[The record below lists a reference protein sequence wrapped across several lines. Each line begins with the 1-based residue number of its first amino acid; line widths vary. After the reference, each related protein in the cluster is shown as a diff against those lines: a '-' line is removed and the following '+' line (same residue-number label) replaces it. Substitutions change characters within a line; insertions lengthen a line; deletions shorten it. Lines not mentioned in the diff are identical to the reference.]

1 MTTAPATPTSTDLD
15 NLRVLIVVPAY
26 NEEDAVASV
35 IAEIRKALPNAV
47 TLVVDDGSRDRTA
60 AVARAAGARV
70 VRMPFNVGIGTA
82 VQTGFKV
89 AADEGFDVAVQ
100 VDGDGQH
107 PAQEVRVLLKALLE
121 TDANYV
127 IGSRF
132 TSTGTYRPPLAR
144 RGGIVVFAKLVSF
157 LTRQTV
163 TDTTSGLRAADRRTV
178 RLFADHYPHD
188 YPEVEAIIL
197 AHRGSLRIT
206 EVAVDMR
213 HRDSGRSSIT
223 PIRSLYYMVKV
234 TLAVLVQFM
243 GRNPLEEE
251 AK

>member
-1 MTTAPATPTSTDLD
+1 MTTQPAQPTSVELD
-15 NLRVLIVVPAY
+15 ALRVLIVVPAF
-26 NEEDAVASV
+26 NEEDAIGSV
-35 IAEIRKALPNAV
+35 VAEIRDALPTAV
-47 TLVVDDGSRDRTA
+47 AVVIDDGSRDRTA

-82 VQTGFKV
+82 VQTGFKI
-89 AADEGFDVAVQ
+89 AADEGYDVAVQ

-107 PAQEVRVLLKALLE
+107 PAHEVRALLETLLE

-132 TSTGTYRPPLAR
+132 TPTGTYRPPLAR
-144 RGGIVVFAKLVSF
+144 RGGIALFARLVSF

-163 TDTTSGLRAADRRTV
+163 TDTTSGLRAADRRTL

-188 YPEVEAIIL
+188 YPEVEALIL
-197 AHRGSLRIT
+197 ANRGGLRIA
-206 EVAVDMR
+206 EVPVAMR
-213 HRDSGRSSIT
+213 YRDSGRSSIT

-251 AK
+251 TP